1 MAESSHRRRRTWMP
15 YQRKDGMDMEQ
26 KLDEIMKQI
35 AAMKEQTSWSK

>member
-1 MAESSHRRRRTWMP
+1 MP

-35 AAMKEQTSWSK
+35 AAMKEQTPWSK